1 MSLLTVPNK
10 HALAKYSHKPF
21 YYILSKNII
30 TTEEKQQLGTAIKRN
45 EAL

>member
-10 HALAKYSHKPF
+10 HALAKHSHKPF

-30 TTEEKQQLGTAIKRN
+30 TREEKQQLGTTIKRN

>member
-21 YYILSKNII
+21 YYILGKNII
-30 TTEEKQQLGTAIKRN
+30 TREEKQQLGTAIKRN